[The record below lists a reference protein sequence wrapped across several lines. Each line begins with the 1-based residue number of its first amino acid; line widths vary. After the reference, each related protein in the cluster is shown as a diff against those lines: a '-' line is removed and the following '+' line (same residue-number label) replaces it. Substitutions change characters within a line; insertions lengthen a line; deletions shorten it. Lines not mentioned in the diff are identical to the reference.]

1 MHNLQT
7 KNKKL
12 QAYVSNGAWTGF
24 NDVQYMFPFLSDI
37 QSGDGISSGD
47 EVGTDYVSI
56 TWNKQHA
63 SVLGGAQKE
72 AITVSY
78 DAAFGEDTRLNLIA
92 GIADE
97 NEDFLGTTGSGA
109 FDFTGAHNITSF
121 LGLKSTSQLRN
132 DVILSAGFALSHT
145 AVNKPASGIIT
156 AISGVTASAFEIGVT
171 KFDLLGDDAVSLSL
185 GQPHRVETGS
195 AHLKFAGL
203 AGQEGRVPFTT
214 KTAKLAPTGRQID
227 LVMAYNFDH
236 SAVRMKMIETFEK
249 GHVRGATPETSVYL
263 GYSTSEVI
271 GNGMLSIGAA
281 MIDHSVPSFDLSYT
295 VRW

>member
-37 QSGDGISSGD
+37 QSGDGISFGD

-56 TWNKQHA
+56 TWNKQHT
-63 SVLGGAQKE
+63 SVLG
-72 AITVSY
+72 
-78 DAAFGEDTRLNLIA
+78 
-92 GIADE
+92 
-97 NEDFLGTTGSGA
+97 
-109 FDFTGAHNITSF
+109 GAHNITSF

-156 AISGVTASAFEIGVT
+156 AISGVTASAFEIGIT

-227 LVMAYNFDH
+227 LAIAYNFDLDEH

-271 GNGMLSIGAA
+271 GNDMLSIGAA